1 MRFNPCFAALLLVAL
16 LFGTVVSGVGTASAQ
31 DAAERCREGAGRD
44 QVFALKLALELCDEA
59 LTSDNLSTEQRAA
72 VLSERARVN
81 LKLGEPAAAMR
92 DLAAAETAD
101 PTYLPIYLLRGEHY
115 LGMAAPDLALENFE
129 RAVELEPD
137 NGALRLRRADLYLSL
152 GRDAEALSD
161 FKLLAAQQPKN
172 PIAQANL
179 GRAYIRFAQY
189 EEALAPLSR
198 AIELESNQA
207 TFHID
212 RARAH
217 TLLGDYPSALAGLDL
232 AIEINGDDPRPY
244 FWRGWVHFEAGE
256 DEQAIAA
263 LDKALD
269 RQPTLAS
276 ALALKGHA
284 LLRSGEPEL
293 GLTAI
298 ERARATAPE
307 DVFVLNVTGL
317 MLLGVEDF
325 MQAEQFFFRAL
336 SAEPQFADAHLH
348 HAIALLEL
356 HFRKP
361 VPDVYGRA
369 LADLDE
375 AVRLKPHY
383 PTAFATRAMVR
394 YLAGNRDG
402 AEADF
407 DEALVQDDEAA
418 GAFVLR
424 GTMYYAE
431 GDLAASLADL
441 DHALTLEPDNL
452 GARMSRAWVLLERSE
467 KKVALED
474 FRAASE
480 APGASSDAWTNRGLG
495 LFALGDF
502 QGADESFAKAMEIGP
517 SDDAYLPLWRY
528 LAQTRGESGDDAIGE
543 LTEAREWLMGDLW
556 PRAVYD
562 LFIEDA
568 GPEKFLEKAW
578 ITGEQET
585 REIKVQAHFFLA
597 QFYLLAGD
605 RAAARRHFE
614 AVLAA
619 DIGHLHHTTL
629 ARFELKRLD
638 DERP

>member
-1 MRFNPCFAALLLVAL
+1 VRFYLCFAALLLVAL
-16 LFGTVVSGVGTASAQ
+16 LLGPGPASAQ
-31 DAAERCREGAGRD
+31 EAAERCRDAATRD

-59 LTSDNLSTEQRAA
+59 LSSGNLSTEQRAA

-115 LGMAAPDLALENFE
+115 LDMGAPGLALESFE

-172 PIAQANL
+172 PIAHANL

-189 EEALAPLSR
+189 EEALASLAR
-198 AIELESNQA
+198 AIELEPSQA

-217 TLLGDYPSALAGLDL
+217 TLLGDYPSALADLDL
-232 AIEINGDDPRPY
+232 AIEVNGTNARAY
-244 FWRGWVHFEAGE
+244 FWRGWVHFEAGQDNE
-256 DEQAIAA
+256 AIAD

-269 RQPTLAS
+269 LHPTLAS

-284 LLRSGEPEL
+284 LLRSGKPEQ

-298 ERARATAPE
+298 ERARTAAPE
-307 DVFVLNVTGL
+307 DVIVLNVMGL
-317 MLLGVEDF
+317 VMLGAEDF
-325 MQAEQFFFRAL
+325 TQAEAFFFRAV
-336 SAEPQFADAHLH
+336 SVEPQFADAHLH
-348 HAIALLEL
+348 HAIALLEQ

-361 VPDVYGRA
+361 VPEIYRRA

-375 AVRLKPHY
+375 AVRLKPRY

-394 YLAGNRDG
+394 YMAGDRDG

-407 DEALVQDDEAA
+407 AEALTQNDEAA
-418 GAFVLR
+418 GVFVLR
-424 GTMYYAE
+424 GTMHYAE
-431 GDLAASLADL
+431 GDLASSLADL
-441 DHALTLEPDNL
+441 DHALSLEPDNL
-452 GARMSRAWVLLERSE
+452 GALMSRSWVLLGRGERAA
-467 KKVALED
+467 ALED
-474 FRAASE
+474 FILASE
-480 APGASSDAWTNRGLG
+480 MPGATSDTWTNMGLG
-495 LFALGDF
+495 LFAVGDF
-502 QGADESFAKAMEIGP
+502 DGAAESFAKALETGP
-517 SDDAYLPLWRY
+517 PDAYLPIWHY
-528 LAQTRGESGDDAIGE
+528 LALARAESGADAIGD
-543 LTEAREWLMGDLW
+543 LSEAREWLMGDLW
-556 PRAVYD
+556 PRAIYD
-562 LFIEDA
+562 LFIERADPA
-568 GPEKFLEKAW
+568 GLIDKAW
-578 ITGEQET
+578 ITGDQET
-585 REIKVQAHFFLA
+585 RELKVQAHFFLA
-597 QFYLLAGD
+597 QFHLLTGD
-605 RAAARRHFE
+605 RTAAHQHFE

-629 ARFELKRLD
+629 ARFEL
-638 DERP
+638 ERMEDKQP